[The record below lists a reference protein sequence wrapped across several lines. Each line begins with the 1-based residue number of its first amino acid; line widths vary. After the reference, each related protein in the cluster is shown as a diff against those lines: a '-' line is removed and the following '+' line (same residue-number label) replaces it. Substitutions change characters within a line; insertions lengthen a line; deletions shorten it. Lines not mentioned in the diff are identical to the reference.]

1 MGDATRARARGR
13 QVASVDCACVSRAC
27 DRPFTVLHNACCDH
41 LWKVVQEEWANMDP
55 AKLYSISEHQLDVA
69 EEVKRR
75 GGQHLLKQPH
85 GGATKRTA
93 DAIEAARK
101 K

>member
-1 MGDATRARARGR
+1 MEGDSRG
-13 QVASVDCACVSRAC
+13 VGD
-27 DRPFTVLHNACCDH
+27 
-41 LWKVVQEEWANMDP
+41 WENMDP

-69 EEVKRR
+69 EEVKKR
-75 GGQHLLKQPH
+75 GGRHLLKMPH
-85 GGATKRTA
+85 GGARKRTA

>member
-1 MGDATRARARGR
+1 MI
-13 QVASVDCACVSRAC
+13 
-27 DRPFTVLHNACCDH
+27 
-41 LWKVVQEEWANMDP
+41 QEEWETGRTWTHDP

-69 EEVKRR
+69 EEVKKR
-75 GGQHLLKQPH
+75 GGRHLLKMPH
-85 GGATKRTA
+85 GGARKRTA

>member
-1 MGDATRARARGR
+1 
-13 QVASVDCACVSRAC
+13 
-27 DRPFTVLHNACCDH
+27 
-41 LWKVVQEEWANMDP
+41 MDP

-75 GGQHLLKQPH
+75 KGKHLLKQPH
-85 GGATKRTA
+85 GGAGARTR